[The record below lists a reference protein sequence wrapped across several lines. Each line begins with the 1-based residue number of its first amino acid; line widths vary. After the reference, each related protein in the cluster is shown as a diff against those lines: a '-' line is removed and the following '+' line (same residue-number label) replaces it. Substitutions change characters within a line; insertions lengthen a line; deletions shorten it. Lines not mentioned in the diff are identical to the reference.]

1 MLIRPDHDLEE
12 KYWAFVTNN
21 CHGFGDN
28 SSFGIE
34 LNTQVE
40 LNKMVPRGG
49 LEPPT
54 HGFSIHCSTN

>member
-1 MLIRPDHDLEE
+1 MLIRPDLEE
-12 KYWAFVTNN
+12 KYWTFVTNN
-21 CHGFGDN
+21 GDRFGDN
-28 SSFGIE
+28 SSSSVE